1 MRALRLSRK
10 FWKALKEGGGDK
22 MEVINEEEEIA
33 PGYSCA
39 CACGGCSC
47 CLFDILLTIT
57 STEAAHIVFQEGQAL
72 E

>member
-1 MRALRLSRK
+1 
-10 FWKALKEGGGDK
+10 

-33 PGYSCA
+33 PGYTCACA

-57 STEAAHIVFQEGQAL
+57 STEAAQIVFQQGQVL